1 MVRFSLLFLAACHP
15 VPPASAPDETG
26 PVSVTIVAMN
36 DFHGALYEK
45 PSKDDPKIAHGGL
58 PWLAGAVDALRAEQ
72 PDLLLLDGGDS
83 FQGDWPVNAT
93 KGMGSVRAFDL
104 LGVDVAAVGNHEFDY
119 GEVEGGHPLRGA
131 VELAAKTRAQWV
143 AANVYEADGTRW
155 SPEGIEPWRVVE
167 RKGRRIGVI
176 GLTTT
181 ETPQTTLAKNVADL
195 TFRDVV
201 GAVNDA
207 LAEMGEV
214 DAVVVVGHLTGACKP
229 PGYLEPPGAD
239 CAPDGE
245 IGQLLNELPAGTID
259 VIVAG
264 HAHTL
269 LAQRIGDTFVL
280 ENRAQGHALG
290 RLDLVIGP
298 DGVDAD
304 ASVLHAPWGLVHE
317 RVDPGC
323 DGGDYPLE
331 ARDLGGRTVTPSA
344 AALALVADLEQQAG
358 GGLCER
364 VACAAKPLG
373 RDRQGESE
381 VGNLVSDA
389 MLAAFPDAGF
399 AVQNSGGLRNDVPAG
414 EIRKDHVHGVM
425 PFDNRLLMVE
435 MTGAQVWTLL
445 RIGSSGAHGIL
456 QVAGASYQLD
466 PALEDGDDIDGDGA
480 IAEWERERLCE
491 VQVAGAPLDLGATYN
506 VVTTDFLYAGG
517 DHLGPA
523 FAGARVLV
531 EGPLLRDAI
540 VEHLSGF
547 AECIGADGPIVD
559 PARPRIEK
567 GSCR

>member
-1 MVRFSLLFLAACHP
+1 MLPLLILFACN
-15 VPPASAPDETG
+15 PPAAAPADPG

-45 PSKDDPKIAHGGL
+45 PSKEDPAIAHGGL
-58 PWLAGAVDALRAEQ
+58 PWLAGAVDALRADD

-93 KGMGSVRAFDL
+93 KGLGSVRAFDL
-104 LGVDVAAVGNHEFDY
+104 LGVDVAAIGNHEFDY
-119 GEVEGGHPLRGA
+119 GGVEGGHPLRGA
-131 VELAAKTRAQWV
+131 VELAAKTRAQW
-143 AANVYEADGTRW
+143 ATANVYSGDERW
-155 SPEGIEPWRVVE
+155 SPEGIEPWRIVE

-181 ETPQTTLAKNVADL
+181 ETPQTTLLKNVEDL

-201 GAVNDA
+201 SSVNDT

-214 DAVVVVGHLTGACKP
+214 DAVVVVGHLTGSCKP
-229 PGYLEPPGAD
+229 PGYLEPPGDD

-245 IGQLLNELPAGTID
+245 IGRLLAELPPGTVD

-269 LAQRIGDTFVL
+269 LAHRIGDTFVL

-304 ASVLHAPWGLVHE
+304 ASRLHAPWGLAHE
-317 RVDPGC
+317 PVEPGC
-323 DGGDYPLE
+323 DGGDYPL
-331 ARDLGGRTVTPSA
+331 APRDLGGRAVTPSA
-344 AALALVADLEQQAG
+344 AAVSLVAELEDAAG
-358 GGLCER
+358 GSLCER
-364 VACAAKPLG
+364 VACAAEPLG
-373 RDRQGESE
+373 RERQGESA
-381 VGNLVSDA
+381 VGNLVADA
-389 MLAAFPDAGF
+389 MLAAFPDASF
-399 AVQNSGGLRNDVPAG
+399 AIQNSGGLRNDVPAG
-414 EIRKDHVHGVM
+414 ELRKEHVHGVM
-425 PFDNRLLMVE
+425 PFDNRLLLVE
-435 MTGAQVWTLL
+435 LSGAQAERLL
-445 RIGSSGAHGIL
+445 QIGSSGAHGIL
-456 QVAGASYQLD
+456 QVAGAAYRVD
-466 PALEDGDDIDGDGA
+466 PAAEGGDDLDGNGV
-480 IAEWERERLCE
+480 IAEWERDRLCD
-491 VQVAGAPLDLGATYN
+491 VRVAEAPLDPGATYR

-523 FAGARVLV
+523 FTGARVLA

-540 VEHLSGF
+540 TTHLASF
-547 AECIGADGPIVD
+547 TECIGAAAPIVD